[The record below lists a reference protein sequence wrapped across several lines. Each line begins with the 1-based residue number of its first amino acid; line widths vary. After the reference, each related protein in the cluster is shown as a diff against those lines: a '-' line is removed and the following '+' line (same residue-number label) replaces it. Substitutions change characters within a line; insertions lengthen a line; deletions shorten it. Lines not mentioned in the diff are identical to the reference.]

1 MAIAKSPSR
10 TAPIRIL
17 TAVPVCDGHD
27 SAVTT
32 INIELAR
39 HGIEVIYLGYHQ
51 SVGAIVRAA
60 IQEDANVVGL
70 SSYNGGH
77 IVFFKEVADQLKRS
91 GNGDIPVFGGGGGT
105 ITKADE
111 RVMKRQGTDRIF
123 FAGTPL
129 ADIMAIIQRDYARI
143 TKPNAKF
150 KGDRALARAITLAES
165 AAFGE
170 TQGGA
175 RTMGGLSLKRSAKSR
190 RAPAKTAFVV
200 GVAGPGGAGKSTLI
214 DELTSRFL
222 NHVPHG
228 RIALLANDPSH
239 PDSGGAILGDRVSAI
254 YAQDDRV
261 FFRSLATRGSLT
273 GLSAAAPAAIDIL
286 KQSGEFDLIL
296 VESVGVGQESDPFRV
311 FGKEQKLVDATLFVL
326 APHYGGLIQLQ
337 KIALL
342 NGADLVALNKCDHPM
357 AHTAKAEIQARL
369 HQNAKDQTLHPTTAA
384 KHFDPGVDALFAAIA
399 ELAGLKVGTVI
410 PDRPDYD
417 TGGERPCHLEIEGGP
432 DLRAGRVESPTTKKH
447 QKGGAVIP
455 NRPSRAPKRT
465 SSAPL
470 IKSRSRLTPSRA
482 KKGGRS

>member
-1 MAIAKSPSR
+1 MAAAKTPR
-10 TAPIRIL
+10 PGAPLRIL

-51 SVGAIVRAA
+51 SASAIVRAA
-60 IQEDANVVGL
+60 IQEDVNVVGL

-77 IVFFKEVADQLKRS
+77 IVFFKEVADQLKKS
-91 GNGDIPVFGGGGGT
+91 GNADIPVFGGGGGT
-105 ITKADE
+105 ITHADA
-111 RVMKRQGTDRIF
+111 RVMQRQGTDRIY

-129 ADIMAIIQRDYARI
+129 DRMMAEIKRTYAR
-143 TKPNAKF
+143 TAKPNPKF
-150 KGDRALARAITLAES
+150 KGDRILARAITIAECRAGS
-165 AAFGE
+165 PNPASNAMPSSKKAGFGNP
-170 TQGGA
+170 A
-175 RTMGGLSLKRSAKSR
+175 LHKKS
-190 RAPAKTAFVV
+190 FVV

-222 NHVPHG
+222 RANPTG

-286 KQSGEFDLIL
+286 KASGEFDLIL
-296 VESVGVGQESDPFRV
+296 VESVGVGQESDPFRI
-311 FGKEQKLVDATLFVL
+311 FGSGPKLVDATLFVL
-326 APHYGGLIQLQ
+326 APYYGGLIQLQ

-342 NGADLVALNKCDHPM
+342 NGADFVALNKCDHPM

-369 HQNAKDQTLHPTTAA
+369 NQNGKGQALHATTAA

-399 ELAGLKVGTVI
+399 KRGDLPVS
-410 PDRPDYD
+410 
-417 TGGERPCHLEIEGGP
+417 TGGEKACQME
-432 DLRAGRVESPTTKKH
+432 VSP
-447 QKGGAVIP
+447 
-455 NRPSRAPKRT
+455 
-465 SSAPL
+465 
-470 IKSRSRLTPSRA
+470 
-482 KKGGRS
+482 

>member
-1 MAIAKSPSR
+1 MRTSLSVVISLYSKRAKSGPCPPAVALGHCARLNPPFPSSMAAKTPR
-10 TAPIRIL
+10 PAAAPLRIL

-39 HGIEVIYLGYHQ
+39 HGVEVIYLGYHQ
-51 SVGAIVRAA
+51 SASAIVRAA
-60 IQEDANVVGL
+60 IQEDVNVVGL

-77 IVFFKEVADQLKRS
+77 IVFFKEVADQLKKS

-105 ITKADE
+105 ITAADA
-111 RVMKRQGTDRIF
+111 RVMQRQGTDRIY

-129 ADIMAIIQRDYARI
+129 ETMMAEIKRDYARAA
-143 TKPNAKF
+143 KSNPKF
-150 KGDRALARAITLAES
+150 KGDRALARAITIAES
-165 AAFGE
+165 EALTGRAGPLGPPRAAGK
-170 TQGGA
+170 A
-175 RTMGGLSLKRSAKSR
+175 RPAV
-190 RAPAKTAFVV
+190 APYPKQSFVV

-222 NHVPHG
+222 RSHPTG

-286 KQSGEFDLIL
+286 KASGQFDLIL
-296 VESVGVGQESDPFRV
+296 VESVGVGQESDPFRI
-311 FGKEQKLVDATLFVL
+311 FGGGPKLVDATLFVL
-326 APHYGGLIQLQ
+326 APYYGGLIQLQ

-342 NGADLVALNKCDHPM
+342 NGADLVALNKCDHAM

-369 HQNAKDQTLHPTTAA
+369 NQNGKGQTLHATTAA
-384 KHFDPGVDALFAAIA
+384 KHFDPGVDALFTAVAK
-399 ELAGLKVGTVI
+399 LGGLDVAK
-410 PDRPDYD
+410 
-417 TGGERPCHLEIEGGP
+417 GGEKACHM
-432 DLRAGRVESPTTKKH
+432 ESP
-447 QKGGAVIP
+447 
-455 NRPSRAPKRT
+455 
-465 SSAPL
+465 L
-470 IKSRSRLTPSRA
+470 
-482 KKGGRS
+482 

>member
-1 MAIAKSPSR
+1 MAAAKSP
-10 TAPIRIL
+10 TPLRIL

-51 SVGAIVRAA
+51 SASAIVRAA
-60 IQEDANVVGL
+60 IQEDVNVVGL

-77 IVFFKEVADQLKRS
+77 IVFFKEVADQLKKS

-105 ITKADE
+105 ITHADE
-111 RVMKRQGTDRIF
+111 RIMKRQGTDRIY

-129 ADIMAIIQRDYARI
+129 ADMMAEIKRDYARAA
-143 TKPNAKF
+143 KPNAKF
-150 KGDRALARAITLAES
+150 KGDRAIARAITIAES
-165 AAFGE
+165 NPS
-170 TQGGA
+170 
-175 RTMGGLSLKRSAKSR
+175 RLSPHTSRLKNAKRS
-190 RAPAKTAFVV
+190 FVV

-222 NHVPHG
+222 RSCPGG

-239 PDSGGAILGDRVSAI
+239 PDSHGAILGDRVSAI
-254 YAQDDRV
+254 YAQEDRV

-286 KQSGEFDLIL
+286 KASGEFDLIL
-296 VESVGVGQESDPFRV
+296 VESVGVGQESDPFGI
-311 FGKEQKLVDATLFVL
+311 FGGRKLVDATLFVL
-326 APHYGGLIQLQ
+326 APYYGGLIQLQ

-342 NGADLVALNKCDHPM
+342 NGADLVALNKCDHAM

-369 HQNAKDQTLHPTTAA
+369 NQNGRGQALHATTAA

-399 ELAGLKVGTVI
+399 QLGNLSVSA
-410 PDRPDYD
+410 
-417 TGGERPCHLEIEGGP
+417 GGEKACQME
-432 DLRAGRVESPTTKKH
+432 V
-447 QKGGAVIP
+447 
-455 NRPSRAPKRT
+455 
-465 SSAPL
+465 
-470 IKSRSRLTPSRA
+470 KS
-482 KKGGRS
+482 

>member
-1 MAIAKSPSR
+1 MAAAKSPR
-10 TAPIRIL
+10 PGAPLRIL

-51 SVGAIVRAA
+51 SASAIVRAA
-60 IQEDANVVGL
+60 IQEDVNVVGL

-77 IVFFKEVADQLKRS
+77 IVFFKEVADQLKKS
-91 GNGDIPVFGGGGGT
+91 GNADIPVFGGGGGT
-105 ITKADE
+105 ITHADA
-111 RVMKRQGTDRIF
+111 RVMQRQGTDRIY

-129 ADIMAIIQRDYARI
+129 DRMMAEIKRAYARAA
-143 TKPNAKF
+143 KPNPKF
-150 KGDRALARAITLAES
+150 KGDRALARAITIAE
-165 AAFGE
+165 
-170 TQGGA
+170 GGA
-175 RTMGGLSLKRSAKSR
+175 RAPRGLPKPARSAGSTKK
-190 RAPAKTAFVV
+190 PFIV

-222 NHVPHG
+222 RANPTG

-286 KQSGEFDLIL
+286 KASGEFDLIL
-296 VESVGVGQESDPFRV
+296 VESVGVGQESDPFRI
-311 FGKEQKLVDATLFVL
+311 FGQGPKLVDATLFVL
-326 APHYGGLIQLQ
+326 APYYGGLIQLQ

-342 NGADLVALNKCDHPM
+342 NGADFVALNKCDHPM

-369 HQNAKDQTLHPTTAA
+369 NQNGKGQALHATTAA

-399 ELAGLKVGTVI
+399 KLGDLPV
-410 PDRPDYD
+410 P
-417 TGGERPCHLEIEGGP
+417 TGGEKACQME
-432 DLRAGRVESPTTKKH
+432 VSP
-447 QKGGAVIP
+447 
-455 NRPSRAPKRT
+455 
-465 SSAPL
+465 
-470 IKSRSRLTPSRA
+470 
-482 KKGGRS
+482 

>member
-1 MAIAKSPSR
+1 MAAAKSPV
-10 TAPIRIL
+10 PLRIL

-39 HGIEVIYLGYHQ
+39 HGLEVIYLGYHQ
-51 SVGAIVRAA
+51 AAAAIVRAA
-60 IQEDANVVGL
+60 IQEDVNVVGL

-77 IVFFKEVADQLKRS
+77 IVFFKEVADQLKKS

-111 RVMKRQGTDRIF
+111 RVMKRQGTDRIY

-129 ADIMAIIQRDYARI
+129 KQMMAEIKRDYAR
-143 TKPNAKF
+143 TAKPNPKF
-150 KGDRALARAITLAES
+150 KGDRAIARAITIAETDAFQGRADRPGPPQIS
-165 AAFGE
+165 A
-170 TQGGA
+170 
-175 RTMGGLSLKRSAKSR
+175 R
-190 RAPAKTAFVV
+190 RATAPYPKKSFVV

-222 NHVPHG
+222 RKNPTG

-273 GLSAAAPAAIDIL
+273 GLSAATPAAIDIL
-286 KQSGEFDLIL
+286 KTSGEFDLIL
-296 VESVGVGQESDPFRV
+296 VESVGVGQESDPFRI
-311 FGKEQKLVDATLFVL
+311 FGKGPPLVDATLFVL
-326 APHYGGLIQLQ
+326 APYYGGLIQLQ

-342 NGADLVALNKCDHPM
+342 NGADLVALNKCDHAM

-369 HQNAKDQTLHPTTAA
+369 NQNGKGQALHATTAA
-384 KHFDPGVDALFAAIA
+384 RHFDPGVDALFAAIHA
-399 ELAGLKVGTVI
+399 IA
-410 PDRPDYD
+410 
-417 TGGERPCHLEIEGGP
+417 TGG
-432 DLRAGRVESPTTKKH
+432 
-447 QKGGAVIP
+447 
-455 NRPSRAPKRT
+455 
-465 SSAPL
+465 
-470 IKSRSRLTPSRA
+470 A
-482 KKGGRS
+482 K

>member
-1 MAIAKSPSR
+1 MAAAKTPR
-10 TAPIRIL
+10 PGVPLRIL

-51 SVGAIVRAA
+51 SAAAIVRAA
-60 IQEDANVVGL
+60 IQEDVNVVGL

-77 IVFFKEVADQLKRS
+77 IVFFKEVADQLKKS
-91 GNGDIPVFGGGGGT
+91 GNADIPVFGGGGGT
-105 ITKADE
+105 ITHADA
-111 RVMKRQGTDRIF
+111 RVMQRQGTDRIY

-129 ADIMAIIQRDYARI
+129 DKMMAEIKRDYARAA
-143 TKPNAKF
+143 KPNKKS
-150 KGDRALARAITLAES
+150 KGDRAIARAITMAES
-165 AAFGE
+165 GIDHRAQLKSLAAPQRRSRE
-170 TQGGA
+170 GG
-175 RTMGGLSLKRSAKSR
+175 
-190 RAPAKTAFVV
+190 FIV

-222 NHVPHG
+222 RANPTG

-286 KQSGEFDLIL
+286 KASGEFDLIL
-296 VESVGVGQESDPFRV
+296 VESVGVGQESDPFRI
-311 FGKEQKLVDATLFVL
+311 FGAGPKLVDATLFVL
-326 APHYGGLIQLQ
+326 APYYGGLIQLQ

-342 NGADLVALNKCDHPM
+342 NGADFVALNKCDHAM

-369 HQNAKDQTLHPTTAA
+369 NQNGKGQALHATTAA
-384 KHFDPGVDALFAAIA
+384 KHFDPGVDALFSAIQS
-399 ELAGLKVGTVI
+399 LSV
-410 PDRPDYD
+410 
-417 TGGERPCHLEIEGGP
+417 
-432 DLRAGRVESPTTKKH
+432 
-447 QKGGAVIP
+447 GAVAP
-455 NRPSRAPKRT
+455 NGPQGA
-465 SSAPL
+465 
-470 IKSRSRLTPSRA
+470 
-482 KKGGRS
+482 